1 MCVNGAPSGASCC
14 CVTLCGIC
22 CTCRD
27 RAALLAQLAH
37 VQPAVMS
44 PFHTLPDLPVPGSAS
59 HLTLPGFD
67 GRLGLAVGLLRVC
80 VQVGKMVYAAPTLTY
95 QVDTI
100 TRAFVNAANTED
112 HFVSLGRTLPAIAD
126 GATSV
131 GVGGLCGCIT
141 RWRSS
146 TYERILPCVPPF
158 HCVLLSLQQ

>member
-1 MCVNGAPSGASCC
+1 VCRNQGLGVCVNGGPSGTSCC
-14 CVTLCGIC
+14 CVTLCGIL

-27 RAALLAQLAH
+27 RAALLALLAH
-37 VQPAVMS
+37 VQPAVMN
-44 PFHTLPDLPVPGSAS
+44 PFHTLPNLSVLGSAS
-59 HLTLPGFD
+59 PMTLPGFD

-80 VQVGKMVYAAPTLTY
+80 VHVGKMVYASPTLTY

-131 GVGGLCGCIT
+131 GGVGTCGCNT

-146 TYERILPCVPPF
+146 
-158 HCVLLSLQQ
+158 SL